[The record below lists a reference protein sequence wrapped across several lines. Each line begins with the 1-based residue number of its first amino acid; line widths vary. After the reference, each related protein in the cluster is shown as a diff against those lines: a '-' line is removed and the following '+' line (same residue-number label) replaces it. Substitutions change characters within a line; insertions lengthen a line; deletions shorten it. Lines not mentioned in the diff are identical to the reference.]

1 MDGNNIRPRIIDLH
15 DDELG
20 KISYLYAN
28 VALMLSKWHQ
38 HDFKFLGLYQC
49 LYHSAKKYNSIIIE
63 WFLEKDY
70 NNFISVFKQCTD
82 I

>member
-38 HDFKFLGLYQC
+38 HDFKFWGYINA
-49 LYHSAKKYNSIIIE
+49 YIIQQKNII
-63 WFLEKDY
+63 L
-70 NNFISVFKQCTD
+70 
-82 I
+82 